1 LFALTGLMDTLGTRL
16 KAAREAAGLTQQQ
29 LAERVGMSGQQAIQ
43 AIETGKSKNPTKLV
57 DIARACGVTPEFL
70 LGREVGAPLKTKAD
84 RPAPRFKEP
93 RAEKSVPEYDL
104 RAGASYAGGRNDRA
118 WNDES
123 GWEADEPVENWGLP
137 SAFVER
143 ELGLHYGF
151 TDIIQVRGDS
161 MDDGTAKGL
170 VSGDRVIIDRQ
181 DTDVRQ
187 GGVFAVFDGD
197 GVIVKQVEL
206 VRGKSPARILCK
218 SKNAAYDP
226 IPLDLVSPVRIIG
239 RVAGV
244 ISRR

>member
-1 LFALTGLMDTLGTRL
+1 METLGTRL
-16 KAAREAAGLTQQQ
+16 KAAREAAGLTQQE
-29 LAERVGMSGQQAIQ
+29 LAERVGMSGQQAIGM
-43 AIETGKSKNPTKLV
+43 IESGKSKNPTKLV

-84 RPAPRFKEP
+84 RPAPRLKEP
-93 RAEKSVPEYDL
+93 RAEKTVPEYDL
-104 RAGASYAGGRNDRA
+104 RAGAGYSGGKNDRA
-118 WNDES
+118 WNDAT
-123 GWEADEPVENWGLP
+123 GWEADEPVESWGLP

-143 ELGLHYGF
+143 ELGLQYGF

-161 MDDGTAKGL
+161 MDDGTAKGFI
-170 VSGDRVIIDRQ
+170 SGDRVIIDRQ

-197 GVIVKQVEL
+197 GVIIKQVEL
-206 VRGKSPARILCK
+206 VRGRSPAQIICK
-218 SKNAAYDP
+218 SKNPTYDP
-226 IPLDLVSPVRIIG
+226 IPLDLESPVRIIG